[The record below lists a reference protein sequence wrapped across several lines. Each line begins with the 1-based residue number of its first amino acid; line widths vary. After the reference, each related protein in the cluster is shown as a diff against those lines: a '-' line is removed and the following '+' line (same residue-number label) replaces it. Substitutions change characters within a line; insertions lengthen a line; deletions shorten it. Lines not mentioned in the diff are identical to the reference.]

1 MVQRGS
7 EVVGVQVVGSEVEA
21 RVLAEAR
28 RVAEAYGVAEGGEE
42 FADALQGALDSF
54 SEEEA
59 EALYEY
65 WGA

>member
-1 MVQRGS
+1 MAQRGS
-7 EVVGVQVVGSEVEA
+7 VAVVGSEVEA

-28 RVAEAYGVAEGGEE
+28 RVAQAHGVAEGSEE
-42 FADALQGALDSF
+42 YMDAVQGVLDSL

-59 EALYEY
+59 EALHEY